1 MAGAPNTTNFTL
13 SALSMSLQG
22 PFNSSHRFG
31 PSEAYLERVR
41 AVQALQA
48 SMTGRVMKGHWR
60 PQKEMRRSHHES
72 QRNCQIAS
80 ITRKTWN

>member
-22 PFNSSHRFG
+22 PFNASHRFG

-41 AVQALQA
+41 AVQARQA
-48 SMTGRVMKGHWR
+48 SSLTGRV
-60 PQKEMRRSHHES
+60 
-72 QRNCQIAS
+72 
-80 ITRKTWN
+80 T